1 MLTCLFLFYKYFTC
15 HLATHESCNPACWN
29 PAGGA
34 HREPGL
40 AQNLTDGCAV
50 GAEVKLE
57 KSSRKWRQEVNRSS
71 GEKETFPFLEL
82 E

>member
-1 MLTCLFLFYKYFTC
+1 M
-15 HLATHESCNPACWN
+15 NPACWN

-50 GAEVKLE
+50 GAEVKLA
-57 KSSRKWRQEVNRSS
+57 KSSRKWRQQVNRTS
-71 GEKETFPFLEL
+71 GEEKNFPNPRIGITFKIIYL
-82 E
+82 